1 MAYDGKLKF
10 DTGMDTSG
18 FQKGISTLSSLA
30 KSGLEGIS
38 SLASTGLSL
47 VQSSIDATIDAMK
60 GLGDVAV
67 SFGKEAVTVG
77 TNFEAS
83 LSKVIATAGMTKDS
97 LVEITNADGITETVN
112 MYDTLEAKS
121 KELGASTQFSASQVS
136 DAFGYMAMAGW
147 DCNQMLGGI
156 DGILNLA
163 AASGEDL
170 ATTSDIVTDALT
182 AFGLKAEDAGHF
194 SDVLAKASSSANT
207 NVSMMG
213 ETFKYVAPVA
223 GSLGFNAED
232 CSVAIGLMANSGIKA
247 SQAGTSLRAIMT
259 RLVKPT
265 DDAYVAMQQ
274 LGLSVTNSDGTMKSF
289 NEIMVDMRKSFANL
303 SEAEKASYAAL
314 LGGQEAMSGLLAVVN
329 ASDSDFN
336 KMNDAMYN
344 CDGAAQKMA
353 ETVNDNLKGAWTTFK
368 SATEGVQLAIYDNLE
383 NPLKKLTQNATGYMN
398 EFNSAISSGGLVG
411 GTSKIGDVLNSLLTD
426 NSGIIQNAVETGTN
440 MMLGLVKGIG
450 ANSQS
455 ISEAISTILTNG
467 FSSGGSAFTGFYNLG
482 IGMLTNIAQ
491 GISKNS
497 KQIGKTVSNIV
508 TSITTTLSNNVP
520 TLLSSGITI
529 ISAIVSSIMDNLP
542 MLLNM
547 GINLLETILNGLIS
561 ALPNILTF
569 GITLITTLVDFIIT
583 NLPMLVEIGMQLIIT
598 LIEGLNQGLPTLIAM
613 IPQIINSII
622 QIFMDNF
629 GMIMELGVTL
639 LVSICQAIAENL
651 PMLITT
657 IIELILYVIQVITEN
672 ISTIFQAG
680 VSILFALMDGI
691 IQSLPMLIEQA
702 PAIINAFCEEING
715 HLFELIAVAGAL
727 IVSLAQ
733 GLWDNRQLIIDNIK
747 EILLM
752 IWNIISMVN
761 LASLGKN
768 LLTSLKDGIMAMKGS
783 LKSSIDDIINTIK
796 TNLSSLPAKLK
807 DIGVQML
814 LGLKDGFLSM
824 VSSVGDDIFNA
835 VFNIAQGLADF
846 LGIHSPSRLMADMIG
861 QYMPMGIA
869 VGFDKETPNAID
881 DINKSLENSING
893 IKVDDINKS
902 LENGINDIKVDDIN
916 KSLENDVNE
925 IQIDDINRTLNSQ
938 ITGIDIDGIYSQL
951 KSLNYAQSV
960 PSYSGV
966 VQSAYKSSG
975 ETTQNDENNGNQ
987 GTIVVENYLFKNSQ
1001 KLNSMVINAGVL
1013 ENARSGGNSI

>member
-10 DTGMDTSG
+10 DTGIDTSG
-18 FQKGISTLSSLA
+18 FQKGINTLSSLA
-30 KSGLEGIS
+30 KSGLNGIQT
-38 SLASTGLSL
+38 LASTGLSL
-47 VQSSIDATIDAMK
+47 VQSSVTATVDAMK

-67 SFGKEAVTVG
+67 SLGKEAVTVG

-97 LVEITNADGITETVN
+97 LVEITNADGVTETVN

-121 KELGASTQFSASQVS
+121 KELGASTQFSATQVS

-147 DCNQMLGGI
+147 DCEQMLGGI

-223 GSLGFNAED
+223 GALGFNVED

-247 SQAGTSLRAIMT
+247 SQAGTTLRAFMS
-259 RLVKPT
+259 RMAKPT
-265 DDAYVAMQQ
+265 DDVAIAMEE
-274 LGLSVTNSDGTMKSF
+274 LGLSITNSDGSMKSF
-289 NEIMVDMRKSFANL
+289 NEIMLDMRSSFANL
-303 SEAEKASYAAL
+303 SEAEKASYATTLA
-314 LGGQEAMSGLLAVVN
+314 GQEAMSGLLAIVN

-336 KMNDAMYN
+336 KMNEAMYN
-344 CDGAAQKMA
+344 CDGTAQEMA
-353 ETVNDNLKGAWTTFK
+353 ETVNDNLKGAWTTFQ
-368 SATEGVQLAIYDNLE
+368 SATEGVQLALYDNLE
-383 NPLKKLTQNATGYMN
+383 NPLKNLTQTATGYMN
-398 EFNSAISSGGLVG
+398 DFNSAISSGGLVG
-411 GTSKIGDVLNSLLTD
+411 GASKIGDVLNSLLTD
-426 NSGIIQNAVETGTN
+426 NSGLIQNAIETGTG

-455 ISEAISTILTNG
+455 ISEAISTLLTNG
-467 FSSGGSAFTGFYNLG
+467 FSGSGSAFTSFYNLG

-497 KQIGKTVSNIV
+497 KQIGKTVSTIV
-508 TSITTTLSNNVP
+508 TSIATTLANNVP

-529 ISAIVSSIMDNLP
+529 ISAIVSSIMDSLP
-542 MLLNM
+542 ILLDM

-561 ALPNILTF
+561 ALPNILNF
-569 GITLITTLVDFIIT
+569 GITLITTLVNFIVT
-583 NLPMLVEIGMQLIIT
+583 NLPMLVETGMQLIIT
-598 LIEGLNQGLPTLIAM
+598 LLDGLNQGLPTLVAM

-622 QIFMDNF
+622 QMFMDNF
-629 GMIMELGVTL
+629 STIMTLGVTL

-651 PMLITT
+651 PTLIPT

-672 ISTIFQAG
+672 ISIIFQAG
-680 VSILFALMDGI
+680 VDILFAIMNGI
-691 IQSLPMLIEQA
+691 IQSLPLLIAQA
-702 PAIINAFCEEING
+702 PAIINALCETINA

-796 TNLSSLPAKLK
+796 TNLSSLPTKLK
-807 DIGVQML
+807 DIGVQMIQ
-814 LGLKDGFLSM
+814 GLKDGFLSM
-824 VSSVGDDIFNA
+824 VKSVGDDIFNA
-835 VFNIAQGLADF
+835 VFGIAQGLADF
-846 LGIHSPSRLMADMIG
+846 LGIQSPSRLMADMIG
-861 QYMPMGIA
+861 QYMPQGIA
-869 VGFDKETPNAID
+869 VGFENEVPNTSKDIASSLGSMVSNID
-881 DINKSLENSING
+881 TDNVYRKF
-893 IKVDDINKS
+893 K
-902 LENGINDIKVDDIN
+902 
-916 KSLENDVNE
+916 
-925 IQIDDINRTLNSQ
+925 NSQ
-938 ITGIDIDGIYSQL
+938 LDIGSIYSQMQG
-951 KSLNYAQSV
+951 LNYSQSV

-966 VQSAYKSSG
+966 VQSAYKSSSG
-975 ETTQNDENNGNQ
+975 ESSQQSENGGNQ
-987 GTIVVENYLFKNSQ
+987 GNIVVENYLFKNSQ
-1001 KLNSMVINAGVL
+1001 KLNSFVINAGVL